1 MADVGLVTDG
11 TQQLGHLQWHGIM
24 PVLALC
30 DTQRNFWVHLG
41 ITEFKT
47 VSKWKQLECGAPLFS
62 WYKEGSHLRIY
73 QVNMYLSDGDMLRG
87 CS

>member
-1 MADVGLVTDG
+1 MVADVGLVTDG

-41 ITEFKT
+41 ILS
-47 VSKWKQLECGAPLFS
+47 SKQFRNGNNLNVELL
-62 WYKEGSHLRIY
+62 YILL
-73 QVNMYLSDGDMLRG
+73 V
-87 CS
+87 